1 MNNELD
7 IQKMSWIYIG
17 VMRQFK
23 NKKYIN
29 MINILS
35 NELKEE
41 FYIRAYLNTTK
52 GFELAGIKRA
62 YLDFNR
68 TLVIEDKNQENRN
81 ELRRSAEQFLK
92 DTLLRLISLDIDNQ
106 EVYDDNHKNTCLKL
120 IEKWNELSIGQAQK
134 WVNMTLKYW
143 LLFGDNRIPSIEKMQ
158 FTFIFQLIATCKEIC
173 SAKVNQNHGVK
184 FIFMLSI

>member
-1 MNNELD
+1 
-7 IQKMSWIYIG
+7 
-17 VMRQFK
+17 
-23 NKKYIN
+23 

-41 FYIRAYLNTTK
+41 FYIRAYFNTTK